1 MDRIVL
7 TGVRASG
14 RHGVLDFEHERA
26 QQFIVDATL
35 HLDLTA
41 GSGALLHYQPAKG
54 LFGGGREETVARL
67 KNVFGLYSVSPVIE
81 CPRDGKLEDIADAC
95 EKVLRSSL
103 PQGGTFKI
111 ESRRSDK
118 TFPLTSPELSTC
130 PWNSRATCPASPWR
144 TD

>member
-41 GSGALLHYQPAKG
+41 AGASDDLNDTVDYGRAAKEIVAVIEGEHADLIEHLAQRIADRLLAIPPIAQVDV
-54 LFGGGREETVARL
+54 TVHKPHAPIT
-67 KNVFGLYSVSPVIE
+67 VPFDDVSVSIT
-81 CPRDGKLEDIADAC
+81 R
-95 EKVLRSSL
+95 
-103 PQGGTFKI
+103 
-111 ESRRSDK
+111 
-118 TFPLTSPELSTC
+118 
-130 PWNSRATCPASPWR
+130 SRAN